1 MFEKRTT
8 TVQNKLTQTCK
19 KITAAIIQS
28 FYDIEKN
35 KSHFLIIK
43 QLNTTNVKKYT
54 TIQNIT
60 NSQHTHNKYDCRFT

>member
-1 MFEKRTT
+1 MTPRKT
-8 TVQNKLTQTCK
+8 KAIL
-19 KITAAIIQS
+19 KIIT
-28 FYDIEKN
+28 
-35 KSHFLIIK
+35 